1 MNNPFENIKG
11 QIMVNGRVYS
21 AKEVIR
27 GLLEQGISITES
39 AEGMT
44 IGFKQFEPVSSASQ
58 NLTQENNPFEC
69 PFVPYMSKVNSY
81 LEDISSRLNSQE
93 HRPSPPSNSQSS
105 LYQKDKSNSST
116 FSPFN
121 VSSIQ
126 SEKKK
131 SSDKENFF
139 SSGGGFLDKH
149 QKCSSCGTALPQNA
163 FFCNKCGNHVRSG

>member
-1 MNNPFENIKG
+1 MNNPFDNVKG
-11 QIMVNGRVYS
+11 QILINGRVYS

-39 AEGMT
+39 TEGMS
-44 IGFKQFEPVSSASQ
+44 IGFKQFEPITSSSEEF
-58 NLTQENNPFEC
+58 TQSNDILEC
-69 PFVPYMSKVNSY
+69 PFVPYMSKVTSY
-81 LEDISSRLNSQE
+81 LEEITSRLNSQD
-93 HRPSPPSNSQSS
+93 HRSSPLSKSQLDLFQQDKPKLSS
-105 LYQKDKSNSST
+105 

-121 VSSIQ
+121 TPSFP

-131 SSDKENFF
+131 NSGQENFF

>member
-11 QIMVNGRVYS
+11 QILVNGRVYS

-44 IGFKQFEPVSSASQ
+44 IGFKQFEPTTSSSQ
-58 NLTQENNPFEC
+58 EFTQSNNLLEC
-69 PFVPYMSKVNSY
+69 PFVPYMSKVNLY
-81 LEDISSRLNSQE
+81 LEEITSRLDSQDF
-93 HRPSPPSNSQSS
+93 RSSPTSKSQLNLFQQDQPKSS
-105 LYQKDKSNSST
+105 S
-116 FSPFN
+116 FSPFSN
-121 VSSIQ
+121 PSFTT
-126 SEKKK
+126 EKKK
-131 SSDKENFF
+131 NSEKENFF
-139 SSGGGFLDKH
+139 SSGGGFLDKN